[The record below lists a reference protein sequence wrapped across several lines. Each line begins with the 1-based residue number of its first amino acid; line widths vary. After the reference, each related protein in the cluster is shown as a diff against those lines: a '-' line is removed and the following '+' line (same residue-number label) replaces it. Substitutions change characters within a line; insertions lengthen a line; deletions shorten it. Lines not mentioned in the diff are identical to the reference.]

1 MDTRWTG
8 GHRSARYCCRAPSP
22 EMKAHPGVGCSS
34 AALATDCP
42 GKGLVDTDQLTTA
55 PGPPS
60 PEMTVMGPGV
70 QEAGGALGGGPGADP
85 LSLRPG
91 RRWRPTSEQGGRKQ
105 RSLPGSA
112 GGTQRAGSGRG
123 CRLVGEAWRSPS
135 KLRPQPQPGARG
147 LQGKGWSSPGVPV
160 GARSALGALR
170 ADGPGWL
177 LTS

>member
-8 GHRSARYCCRAPSP
+8 GHRSARYCRRAPSP

-91 RRWRPTSEQGGRKQ
+91 RRWRPTSEQGG
-105 RSLPGSA
+105 GSRGHFQA
-112 GGTQRAGSGRG
+112 VLEGRRGRG
-123 CRLVGEAWRSPS
+123 LGVVAAWWGRPGEAPPSSGLSPS
-135 KLRPQPQPGARG
+135 LG
-147 LQGKGWSSPGVPV
+147 PV
-160 GARSALGALR
+160 GFRAKAGQAQGCRWVHGALWGLFGQTGL
-170 ADGPGWL
+170 AGC
-177 LTS
+177 